1 MGGLSKKINQQNS
14 QPWFEVDAAPAA
26 YLSYDTAVEFMTPET
41 SNIILIAILILI
53 AWIVVRIELRNKN
66 NDQLTRLD
74 IRLEEH
80 LKKVDLLDQRLNELK
95 QDQTE
100 TISNL
105 KEKLVGSFSEL
116 REELRTILTENNS
129 HFEKRQGEPTKQ
141 TLESLQSGM
150 TNVQKLIG
158 ETLTRHSDD
167 LGKRMQGL
175 TEQTDQRL
183 KEISG
188 QVEKRLAEGFE
199 KTTATFTDILK
210 RLAIIDEAQKKIT
223 ELSSNVVSLQEVL
236 ADKRSRGAF
245 GEVQLNSLIRNVLPE
260 ANFSLQHTL
269 PNNKVADCVLFMPEP
284 TGMIVIDSKFPLES
298 YRRMSDE
305 EANEFDRKAAER
317 QFKQDIQKHIQ
328 DIAEK
333 YILPGTTS
341 DGAVM
346 FIPAE
351 AIFAEIQAHHADLV
365 EKANKAR
372 VWLVSPTTLWAT
384 LNTAR
389 AVLKDAATREQ
400 VHIIQE
406 HLGYLAK
413 DFDRFQ
419 KRMDNLAKHISMANK
434 DVEEVSTSARKI
446 SSRFEKIEQVELENT
461 PPVSLNVDDQEK
473 MS

>member
-1 MGGLSKKINQQNS
+1 MYI
-14 QPWFEVDAAPAA
+14 
-26 YLSYDTAVEFMTPET
+26 
-41 SNIILIAILILI
+41 
-53 AWIVVRIELRNKN
+53 
-66 NDQLTRLD
+66 
-74 IRLEEH
+74 
-80 LKKVDLLDQRLNELK
+80 K

-105 KEKLVGSFSEL
+105 REKLVGSFSEL

-129 HFEKRQGEPTKQ
+129 HFEKRQGETTKQ
-141 TLESLQSGM
+141 KLESLQTGM

-158 ETLTRHSDD
+158 ETLTRHSDE

-260 ANFSLQHTL
+260 ASFSLQHTL

-298 YRRMSDE
+298 YRRMTDE

-461 PPVSLNVDDQEK
+461 PPVSLDVDDKEK